1 MPVGKRIYLKRQMP
15 DPKVVAGFKKIP
27 ASNTADCMERNCA
40 MNPRIKLMS
49 NPDEEMV
56 GPAFTVHTRAGDNLA
71 IYAAL
76 KYCQS
81 GDVIVIDDEG
91 DNTRSLIGEVMMSYL
106 RDQKKIAG
114 IVIGGPIRDIDNLR
128 NWKLPIYATSTTPGG
143 PYKEGPGEINV
154 PVACGNVSVN
164 PGDVILGDADGVI
177 CIPRKDAPE
186 ILPKAQA
193 FHEQDEA
200 KAIAFSKGE
209 VDLSWVDKS
218 LADKGFDI
226 IDDVYRP

>member
-1 MPVGKRIYLKRQMP
+1 M
-15 DPKVVAGFKKIP
+15 
-27 ASNTADCMERNCA
+27 ASD
-40 MNPRIKLMS
+40 L
-49 NPDEEMV
+49 
-56 GPAFTVHTRAGDNLA
+56 
-71 IYAAL
+71 
-76 KYCQS
+76 
-81 GDVIVIDDEG
+81 
-91 DNTRSLIGEVMMSYL
+91 
-106 RDQKKIAG
+106 
-114 IVIGGPIRDIDNLR
+114 
-128 NWKLPIYATSTTPGG
+128 
-143 PYKEGPGEINV
+143 
-154 PVACGNVSVN
+154 
-164 PGDVILGDADGVI
+164 DADGVI